1 MPRIEHSVTCC
12 KHRRKDMLARSRSTS
27 PSHAYVFLRA
37 CALIAASQLHTL
49 LALLLLSACA
59 CEARGGQRAVE
70 RAPSHAAYHLADAS
84 AAPEP
89 TPAHPPAAAV
99 SPQRALRASGIR
111 FVVEAALRRGELPG
125 CVIAVGDH
133 AGLRYLEAFGER
145 TSGEPMTIDTR
156 FDLASLTKPIA
167 TAASLMLLAERGQ
180 LELGAPAARYLPE
193 LELPDKRAIRIE
205 QLLLHT
211 SGLPKVNPLA
221 ALEQGKARGVRA
233 IAGERLLAAP
243 GARFEYSD
251 LGFILLGEIVERV
264 SGSGLDTFARQGL
277 FEPLGMRDTDF
288 RPAAGARRCAP
299 TEERDGLTIR
309 GVVDDPRAYR
319 LGGVAGHA
327 GLFASATDLAR
338 FAQML
343 LRQGELDG
351 VRVLSEQSVAE
362 LLRPRRLRGATRT
375 LGFDVQS
382 SYALGRGQL
391 MSERAVGHGG
401 YTGTSLWL
409 DPEHDLFVVLL
420 SNRVHV
426 GPRGSI
432 HPLASA
438 VADLALRAAAPR
450 AEPEPVRVGIDV
462 LQAEAFARLRGRRVA
477 LLTHLAARDA
487 HGEPTLKLLA
497 RAPKVTLA
505 ALFSPE
511 HGLAADAEGSVAS
524 STTLGLPVHSL
535 FGRTRKPSA
544 AMLADVDCVVIDLV
558 DVGTRFYTYMATSLA
573 VIEAAAELGLDV
585 VLLDRPNPI
594 DGVHVEGPLSE
605 PSYHSFV
612 NYHPL
617 PLRHGMT
624 AGELARLL
632 IAQRGLVAR
641 LHVVSV
647 EGWQRSQWF
656 EQLGLTWNAPSP
668 NLASPAQA
676 LLYPAIGL
684 VEGTNVSVGRG
695 TPQAFRVLGAP
706 FVDADALTRAIEAAA
721 APGVRLSATRFRPRV
736 GPYAGVLLPGVAF
749 EVVEPGAFSAT
760 HLGFAVIEALRT
772 LYPREWDTARLAQLV
787 AHQASM
793 EQLLH
798 GAPLAAALQSARAGL
813 DQFMLAREQAL
824 LRGE

>member
-1 MPRIEHSVTCC
+1 
-12 KHRRKDMLARSRSTS
+12 L
-27 PSHAYVFLRA
+27 LGA
-37 CALIAASQLHTL
+37 CAR
-49 LALLLLSACA
+49 
-59 CEARGGQRAVE
+59 EAHGGQSTPE
-70 RAPSHAAYHLADAS
+70 HAPAQAENHPPRT
-84 AAPEP
+84 AAPV
-89 TPAHPPAAAV
+89 PPSKATAPLA
-99 SPQRALRASGIR
+99 PQVERALRAAGIR
-111 FVVEAALRRGELPG
+111 FVVEAALARGELPG

-145 TSGEPMTIDTR
+145 TAGEPMTVDTR

-167 TAASLMLLAERGQ
+167 TAASIMLLAERGQ

-193 LELPDKRAIRIE
+193 LDRPDKRAIRVR

-221 ALEQGKARGVRA
+221 ALEHGKAEGLRA
-233 IAGERLLAAP
+233 IAGERLLSAP
-243 GARFEYSD
+243 GTRFEYSD
-251 LGFILLGEIVERV
+251 LGFILLGEVVERV
-264 SGSGLDTFARQGL
+264 SGAGLDAFALSAL

-288 RPAAGARRCAP
+288 RPAPEQAARCAP
-299 TEERDGLTIR
+299 TELRDERTIR

-327 GLFASATDLAR
+327 GLFSSAADLAR

-343 LRQGELDG
+343 LRRGELDG
-351 VRVLSEQSVAE
+351 VRVLSEQSVAA
-362 LLRPRRLRGATRT
+362 LLAPQRLAGATRA

-391 MSERAVGHGG
+391 MSARAVGHGG

-409 DPEHDLFVVLL
+409 DPERDLFVVLL

-426 GPRGSI
+426 GPKGSI

-438 VADLALRAAAPR
+438 VADLALRAAQPSATPAALR
-450 AEPEPVRVGIDV
+450 SGIDV
-462 LQAEAFARLRGRRVA
+462 LQEEAFARLRGRRVA

-487 HGEPTLKLLA
+487 RGTPTLDLVA
-497 RAPKVTLA
+497 RAPRLTLRV
-505 ALFSPE
+505 LFSPE
-511 HGLAADAEGSVAS
+511 HGLEGKAEGKIAD
-524 STTLGLPVHSL
+524 STARGVPVHSL
-535 FGRTRKPSA
+535 FGRTRKPTV

-558 DVGTRFYTYMATSLA
+558 DVGTRFYTYMATALA
-573 VIEAAAELGLDV
+573 VIEAAAERGLDV

-632 IAQRGLVAR
+632 VAQRGLAVR
-641 LHVVSV
+641 LHVVAV
-647 EGWQRSQWF
+647 EGWRRSQWF
-656 EQLGLTWNAPSP
+656 GELGLAWHAPSP

-684 VEGTNVSVGRG
+684 VEGTNLSVGRG
-695 TPQAFRVLGAP
+695 TPEAFRVLGAP
-706 FVDADALTRAIEAAA
+706 FVNGDALARAIEAH
-721 APGVRLSATRFRPRV
+721 APPAVRVRATRFRPQV
-736 GPYAGVLLPGVAF
+736 GPYAGTQLPGVAF
-749 EVVEPGAFSAT
+749 EVDAPAAFSAT
-760 HLGFAVIEALRT
+760 HLGFGVIAALHT
-772 LYPREWDTARLAQLV
+772 LYPREWDSARLDQLV
-787 AHQASM
+787 AHS
-793 EQLLH
+793 ESLRLLLS
-798 GAPLAAALQSARAGL
+798 GAPLDAALRSANAGL
-813 DQFMLAREQAL
+813 ETFMRDREQAL
-824 LRGE
+824 LHTE

>member
-1 MPRIEHSVTCC
+1 M
-12 KHRRKDMLARSRSTS
+12 
-27 PSHAYVFLRA
+27 HA
-37 CALIAASQLHTL
+37 L
-49 LALLLLSACA
+49 LALLLLGACA
-59 CEARGGQRAVE
+59 REARGGQRPVE
-70 RAPSHAAYHLADAS
+70 RAPSQAAYHPAESS
-84 AAPEP
+84 AATA
-89 TPAHPPAAAV
+89 TPAARAAPAA
-99 SPQRALRASGIR
+99 PRPERALHAAGIR

-125 CVIAVGDH
+125 CVIAVGDR

-145 TSGEPMTIDTR
+145 TSGEPMTTDTR

-167 TAASLMLLAERGQ
+167 TAASIVLLAERGQ

-193 LELPDKRAIRIE
+193 LELPDKRAIRVE

-221 ALEQGKARGVRA
+221 ALEQGEAEGLRA
-233 IAGERLLAAP
+233 IARERLLAPP
-243 GARFEYSD
+243 GTRFEYSD

-264 SGSGLDTFARQGL
+264 SGSGLDAFARQSL
-277 FEPLGMRDTDF
+277 FQPLGMPDTDF
-288 RPAAGARRCAP
+288 RPADARRCAP

-327 GLFASATDLAR
+327 GLFASASDLAR

-391 MSERAVGHGG
+391 MSERALGHGG

-426 GPRGSI
+426 GPKGNI

-450 AEPEPVRVGIDV
+450 AQPELVQVGIDV
-462 LQAEAFARLRGRRVA
+462 LEAEAFARLRGRRVA

-487 HGEPTLKLLA
+487 AGEPTLKLLA

-524 STTLGLPVHSL
+524 TTALGLPVHSL

-544 AMLADVDCVVIDLV
+544 AMLAGVDCVVIDLV

-605 PSYHSFV
+605 PSYRSFV

-632 IAQRGLVAR
+632 IAQRGLAAR
-641 LHVVSV
+641 LHVISV

-656 EQLGLTWNAPSP
+656 EQLGRTWNAPSP
-668 NLASPAQA
+668 NLASPVQA

-695 TPQAFRVLGAP
+695 TPHAFRVLGAP
-706 FVDADALTRAIEAAA
+706 FVDGDALARAIEAGA
-721 APGVRLSATRFRPRV
+721 APGVRVSATRFRPRV
-736 GPYAGVLLPGVAF
+736 GPYAGALLPGVAF
-749 EVVEPGAFSAT
+749 EVTEPSAFSAT

-772 LYPREWDTARLAQLV
+772 LYAREWDTARLAQLV
-787 AHQASM
+787 AHEGSVQ
-793 EQLLH
+793 QLLG

-824 LRGE
+824 LHDE

>member
-1 MPRIEHSVTCC
+1 
-12 KHRRKDMLARSRSTS
+12 MLARSRSTS
-27 PSHAYVFLRA
+27 HSHACAFPGTCTRA
-37 CALIAASQLHTL
+37 RALVATSQLHAL

-59 CEARGGQRAVE
+59 REARGGQRPVE
-70 RAPSHAAYHLADAS
+70 RAPSHATYHPAEAS
-84 AAPEP
+84 PAPQ
-89 TPAHPPAAAV
+89 PPAV
-99 SPQRALRASGIR
+99 SPTPDAVSPERALRATGIR

-125 CVIAVGDH
+125 CVIAIGDRS
-133 AGLRYLEAFGER
+133 GLRYLEAFGER

-167 TAASLMLLAERGQ
+167 TAASIMLLVERGR

-193 LELPDKRAIRIE
+193 LELPDKRAIRVE

-221 ALEQGKARGVRA
+221 ALERGEAEGLRA
-233 IAGERLLAAP
+233 IAAERLLAAP

-251 LGFILLGEIVERV
+251 LGFILLGEIVERA
-264 SGSGLDTFARQGL
+264 SGSGLDAFARRDL

-288 RPAAGARRCAP
+288 RPAAADARRCAP
-299 TEERDGLTIR
+299 TEEREGLTIR

-343 LRQGELDG
+343 QRQGELDG

-362 LLRPRRLRGATRT
+362 LLRPRRLRGATRS

-426 GPRGSI
+426 GPKGSI

-438 VADLALRAAAPR
+438 IADLALHAAAPR

-462 LQAEAFARLRGRRVA
+462 LEAEAFARLRGRRVA

-487 HGEPTLKLLA
+487 QGEPTLKLLA
-497 RAPKVTLA
+497 RAPKLTLA

-524 STTLGLPVHSL
+524 STALGLPVHSL

-605 PSYHSFV
+605 ASYQSFV

-617 PLRHGMT
+617 PLGHGMT

-632 IAQRGLVAR
+632 IAQRGLAAR

-706 FVDADALTRAIEAAA
+706 FVDASALVRAIESAA

-736 GPYAGVLLPGVAF
+736 GPYAGALLPGVAF
-749 EVVEPGAFSAT
+749 EVTEPSAFSAT

-787 AHQASM
+787 AHQGTV
-793 EQLLH
+793 QLLLE
-798 GAPLAAALQSARAGL
+798 GAPLSVALQSARAGL